1 MSHLVGLYAR
11 KLHGH
16 TKGVRKFDSL
26 VRKVKH
32 IDRVLTSM
40 TYEREKAS
48 SRAIVELQ
56 RQRTFAMTELES
68 ILQEI

>member
-1 MSHLVGLYAR
+1 MPHLVGLYAR
-11 KLHGH
+11 KLNGP
-16 TKGVRKFDSL
+16 TEDVRKFDSL
-26 VRKVKH
+26 VREVKH

-40 TYEREKAS
+40 TYDGQKAS

-68 ILQEI
+68 ILQKI